1 MHLSIIYKT
10 KKYIICHKMLKK
22 YINEI
27 LYILFKKTNN
37 LEISFVFVNNKYISQ
52 LNKKF
57 LNKNEPTDVLCF
69 KYDKY
74 SADIIISLDQVIK
87 NSKVFKTSPKWE
99 LLFVLIHGLLHFKGM
114 DDDTEDKR
122 KMMYNAANKILKNF
136 KV

>member
-1 MHLSIIYKT
+1 
-10 KKYIICHKMLKK
+10 MLKK

>member
-1 MHLSIIYKT
+1 MHLFIIYKT